1 MARQKQRFSGAG
13 YAALFFVLFY
23 IIDRCL
29 ESMLFTPEQQAA
41 HFAVSTFILALLA
54 IVSWYLGSRLADR
67 KGKKR

>member
-23 IIDRCL
+23 VVERSV

-54 IVSWYLGSRLADR
+54 IVSWYLGRRLAGR
-67 KGKKR
+67 KEGK